1 MAPCMRWRARDEVLC
16 ETARLHCVLLCPAA
30 LSPHKQSLLDTQA
43 HINEEMRRDLLQNE
57 RTCPKKALRGVFPSF
72 GCVGSALCA

>member
-1 MAPCMRWRARDEVLC
+1 MRWHAHDEVLC

-57 RTCPKKALRGVFPSF
+57 RKCPIQALCGVFPSF
-72 GCVGSALCA
+72 GCVWGLLCLLEQ